1 MRGAAV
7 PYAFAVV
14 LGVLVTAGPSWG
26 QSAGSAVPDAAAA
39 STEATFDA
47 GTAERLR
54 QALQAYS
61 EIHARGGWPTL
72 PEKAK
77 LAPGAKGPGVAVLRR
92 RLAVTNDLSPEK
104 EKGEIYD
111 NDVVDGVKRFQSR
124 HGLEVTGSVGAQT
137 LAAMNVPVAARI
149 RQLKGSLER
158 LASFDFTFAQLYVAL
173 NIPGDKVER
182 SSIVVVGSRDHESP
196 TLTAAINQVVLNP
209 TWTVPLSITKN
220 EIIKK
225 VRKDKRYLERMHM
238 RVFSGERE
246 ISPRSINWSS
256 DRAPNFSIRQDSGTW
271 NALGAVKIDMPNRH
285 AVYMHDTNMKNVFDA
300 NYRFL
305 SHGCARVKEVRE
317 LATWV
322 LQDVPG
328 WDRAAL
334 DAAIAQG
341 DRREVKL
348 PKKIPVA
355 WIYLTGWMKRDGT
368 VQFRNDVYGLD
379 KDVEVPLGPVAQA
392 ATRSMPSAGGRV
404 ENPHL
409 DSR

>member
-77 LAPGAKGPGVAVLRR
+77 LAPGAKGPGVALLRR

-256 DRAPNFSIRQDSGTW
+256 DRAPNFSIRQDSGTGTRW
-271 NALGAVKIDMPNRH
+271 
-285 AVYMHDTNMKNVFDA
+285 
-300 NYRFL
+300 
-305 SHGCARVKEVRE
+305 AR
-317 LATWV
+317 
-322 LQDVPG
+322 
-328 WDRAAL
+328 
-334 DAAIAQG
+334 
-341 DRREVKL
+341 
-348 PKKIPVA
+348 
-355 WIYLTGWMKRDGT
+355 
-368 VQFRNDVYGLD
+368 
-379 KDVEVPLGPVAQA
+379 
-392 ATRSMPSAGGRV
+392 
-404 ENPHL
+404 
-409 DSR
+409 